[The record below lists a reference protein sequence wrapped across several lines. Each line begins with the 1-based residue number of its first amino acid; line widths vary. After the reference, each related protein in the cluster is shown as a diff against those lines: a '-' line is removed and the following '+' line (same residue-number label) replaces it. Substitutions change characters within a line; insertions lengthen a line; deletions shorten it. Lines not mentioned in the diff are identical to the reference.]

1 MLPPLPPT
9 NSTNNNN
16 GGGKNNDG
24 DVAPIV
30 QERAVVAKAFLE
42 QKYQAM
48 RAERDEAERR
58 RTKLEEQMSKLNL
71 SDAEKEKMRSE
82 FKRQE
87 VLAMR
92 QLRKKLS
99 SNDFIMLKIIGKGAF
114 GQVRLV
120 KKRDSG
126 EVLAM
131 KTMVKEA
138 MVLKNQVSHVRAE
151 RNILANAGS
160 GNPWLVELH
169 YSFQDEHNLY
179 LLMEFLPGG
188 DLMALLMKED
198 VLGEEATK
206 FYAAET
212 ILAVETVHAMGYIHR
227 DLKPDNLLLDW
238 RGHIK
243 LTDLGLCKKIETGT
257 SPSSKGS
264 STGGV
269 ASIGA
274 SYNMVTPT
282 AATTPASSSRTN
294 FVRDRKQ
301 AFSTVGTPDYIAPEV
316 LAQNGYGM
324 GCDWWSLGVILFECM
339 CGYPPFY
346 AEEPMQTCRKIL
358 SWRTTLAFPR
368 EHAAKITPTAI
379 DFVRRL
385 ICDPDQRLGLRG
397 SGEIKAHPWF
407 AGVDFDRIRERDA
420 PYIPKFTRPVQQM
433 FQELQNRPTTDPVF
447 REIIEEITSNF
458 DTFPDEPLPGEGRL
472 GKPTLGGWSDP
483 KFLGFT
489 YKRTRAR
496 GDPLSLVPTL
506 QGTSL
511 SSPTPASGQQ
521 QKPS

>member
-1 MLPPLPPT
+1 MLPPLPPPSNT
-9 NSTNNNN
+9 YSTAQH
-16 GGGKNNDG
+16 G
-24 DVAPIV
+24 DVAPVV
-30 QERAVVAKAFLE
+30 QEKATVAKAFLE
-42 QKYQAM
+42 QKYTAM
-48 RAERDEAERR
+48 RAERDEAEQRR
-58 RTKLEEQMSKLNL
+58 IRFEEQLRVL
-71 SDAEKEKMRSE
+71 SISDEEKSSLRSE
-82 FKRQE
+82 FKKQE
-87 VLAMR
+87 ALAMR
-92 QLRKKLS
+92 QSRKRLS
-99 SNDFIMLKIIGKGAF
+99 TNDFVMLKLIGKGAF

-131 KTMVKEA
+131 KTMVKDA

-198 VLGEEATK
+198 VLSEGATK

-212 ILAVETVHAMGYIHR
+212 VLAVETVHAMGYIHR

-243 LTDLGLCKKIETGT
+243 LTDLGLCKKIEGGTQATTTSKSSVLGTSGAAITTTGNTGT
-257 SPSSKGS
+257 S
-264 STGGV
+264 
-269 ASIGA
+269 
-274 SYNMVTPT
+274 
-282 AATTPASSSRTN
+282 SSSRTN
-294 FVRDRKQ
+294 YVRDRKQ

-324 GCDWWSLGVILFECM
+324 GCDGWSLGVILFECM

-358 SWRTTLAFPR
+358 SWRTSLAFPR
-368 EHAAKITPTAI
+368 EHASKLTPNAI
-379 DFVRRL
+379 DFVRKL

-407 AGVDFDRIRERDA
+407 TGVDFEKIRERDA
-420 PYIPKFTRPVQQM
+420 PFIPKFSRPVQEM
-433 FQELQNRPTTDPVF
+433 FQELRNRPATDPMF
-447 REIIEEITSNF
+447 STIIDEITSNF
-458 DTFPDEPLPGEGRL
+458 DPFPDEPLPGEGRL
-472 GKPTLGGWSDP
+472 GKPTLGGWTDP

-489 YKRTRAR
+489 FKKANAR
-496 GDPLSLVPTL
+496 GLPVIPMSSQGSPSSSEEL
-506 QGTSL
+506 QK
-511 SSPTPASGQQ
+511 TP
-521 QKPS
+521 PN